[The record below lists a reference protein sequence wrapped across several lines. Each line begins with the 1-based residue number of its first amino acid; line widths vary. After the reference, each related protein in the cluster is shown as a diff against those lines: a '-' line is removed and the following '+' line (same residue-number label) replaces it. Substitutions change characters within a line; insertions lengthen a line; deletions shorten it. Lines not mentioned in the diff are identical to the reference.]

1 MPHLG
6 QWREVNRNI
15 NSKSLHQKC
24 QQQKLTSEMF
34 FMTVLDKLNVVLF
47 QVEAYALGIKCPLLV
62 IKASNSPY
70 YMSEEIAER
79 LIKIYIRWIDW
90 NKLTFKRQ
98 SYINF
103 KEQFHYKTSI
113 NIVDKLLSLF
123 HHCHTVFP
131 AQLLSFKP
139 ISILLKNVPRL

>member
-1 MPHLG
+1 
-6 QWREVNRNI
+6 
-15 NSKSLHQKC
+15 
-24 QQQKLTSEMF
+24 MF

-90 NKLTFKRQ
+90 NKFTFKGNATTL
-98 SYINF
+98 YHF
-103 KEQFHYKTSI
+103 KMT
-113 NIVDKLLSLF
+113 
-123 HHCHTVFP
+123 
-131 AQLLSFKP
+131 
-139 ISILLKNVPRL
+139 ISSQNVN